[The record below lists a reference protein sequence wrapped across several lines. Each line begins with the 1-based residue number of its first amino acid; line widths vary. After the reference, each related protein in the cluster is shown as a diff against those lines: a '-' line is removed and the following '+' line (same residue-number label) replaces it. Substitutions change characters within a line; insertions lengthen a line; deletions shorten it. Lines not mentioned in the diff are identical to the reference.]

1 MEKILFY
8 VMEGEKMCFNH
19 VMLNADSLL
28 EAGKEVKIILEG
40 KSVKLPK
47 ILEDEKN
54 PLYKKLLDSGVIV
67 GVCKACSKVLGVYD
81 FNTMYNYLIQFL
93 DPINNTHTF
102 NVYIDG
108 LVNYCNLE

>member
-28 EAGKEVKIILEG
+28 EAGKEVKIIFEG

-47 ILEDEKN
+47 VLEEEKN
-54 PLYKKLLDSGVIV
+54 PLYKKLLDSGVVV
-67 GVCKACSKVLGVYD
+67 GVCKAYSKILGVYED
-81 FNTMYNYLIQFL
+81 NEKLGLKLL
-93 DPINNTHTF
+93 DDMKGHAGMEKY
-102 NVYIDG
+102 VSEGYQV
-108 LVNYCNLE
+108 LVF

>member
-19 VMLNADSLL
+19 AMLNAEALL
-28 EAGKEVKIILEG
+28 DADKEVKIILEG

-47 ILEDEKN
+47 ILEEEKN
-54 PLYKKLLDSGVIV
+54 PLYKKLLESGVIV

-81 FNTMYNYLIQFL
+81 DNERLGLTLL
-93 DPINNTHTF
+93 DDMKGHAGMEQYVAEGYQVVVF
-102 NVYIDG
+102 
-108 LVNYCNLE
+108 

>member
-19 VMLNADSLL
+19 AMLNADSLL

-47 ILEDEKN
+47 VFDDEKN
-54 PLYKKLLDSGVIV
+54 PLYKKLLEAVVIV
-67 GVCKACSKVLGVYD
+67 GVCKACSKVLGVYED
-81 FNTMYNYLIQFL
+81 NERLGLKFL
-93 DPINNTHTF
+93 DDMKGHAGMEKY
-102 NVYIDG
+102 VSEGYQV
-108 LVNYCNLE
+108 LVF